1 MRSHTLG
8 DDDTHNV
15 CLFMKAL
22 VKTRRAMPELVLSLS
37 PSVAEFQCAHPRLY
51 ADVFGSEPPVP
62 CKWSVVELEAIA
74 RCVPM
79 RGGSR
84 RMPPMQLQ
92 RQGSQPAFQQFM
104 DTAFQAVQAF
114 MCGAERLPGL
124 PVLQSPRP
132 RLQSALAAVGDF
144 SMSSFRQAPPLADVR
159 PELGVAPLPVQP
171 PPPAVPQVQG
181 PLPPQLESPELAPPQ
196 FKAPQL
202 PTTKKPQAKQ
212 CAKKSVEEATSLV
225 LSAMAS
231 KSEAKVATA
240 VKKRPAATPPNDVN
254 ARNSKT
260 PHFSVDHAR

>member
-1 MRSHTLG
+1 MRSQALG
-8 DDDTHNV
+8 GDYTHNV
-15 CLFMKAL
+15 LLHMKAL

-144 SMSSFRQAPPLADVR
+144 SRQAPPLADVR

-225 LSAMAS
+225 LSAWLPRA
-231 KSEAKVATA
+231 
-240 VKKRPAATPPNDVN
+240 RP
-254 ARNSKT
+254 RWQL
-260 PHFSVDHAR
+260 R

>member
-1 MRSHTLG
+1 ME
-8 DDDTHNV
+8 N
-15 CLFMKAL
+15 
-22 VKTRRAMPELVLSLS
+22 
-37 PSVAEFQCAHPRLY
+37 
-51 ADVFGSEPPVP
+51 
-62 CKWSVVELEAIA
+62 
-74 RCVPM
+74 
-79 RGGSR
+79 
-84 RMPPMQLQ
+84 
-92 RQGSQPAFQQFM
+92 
-104 DTAFQAVQAF
+104 AFQAVQAF
-114 MCGAERLPGL
+114 RCGGERLPGL

-144 SMSSFRQAPPLADVR
+144 SMSSFQQAPPLAGAR
-159 PELGVAPLPVQP
+159 PELGVAPLPAQP

-181 PLPPQLESPELAPPQ
+181 PPEFKAPQQFKAPELESPELEPPQ

-254 ARNSKT
+254 SRNSRK
-260 PHFSVDHAR
+260 PHFSVEHSRSQVMFRTGLAGQGQSTAFKYHDAASKALAIKKAKVIVEKESANRRTV